1 LRALASSPRLV
12 ARGAGGTL
20 ELFDAFAAR
29 GATLTRASAERIGA
43 EARNAETERHGCR
56 GCPTP
61 CGWEFR
67 RSDGSSGGA
76 HFSALLPLGPALG
89 LEGFG
94 SAHELVALCDRLG
107 LDAKEAGAALAVLMR
122 ARREGRAPGPPLE
135 GDARAL
141 GVLIEE
147 CVSGTGPGACL
158 AQGARALAT
167 ELGLAAG
174 FAGTAV
180 LQGEG
185 ARRDGDLAAL
195 LGQCVAVRGAEPL
208 RSFPFLVS
216 DGVPHERTAALLA
229 PLPVPAGAHDAR
241 SPVGKGRLVWWHE
254 NFVSAVD
261 ATGFCA
267 FSAAAVLS
275 DGLLNLDALA
285 GEILPEAWR
294 DGAEHGGD
302 GERLLAAGAQLV
314 DLFHAGNARL
324 GAPVAALPPWAE
336 VELAREGMLDE
347 YESLRAAAAA
357 QPESLFAGA
366 LAAISGKEAI
376 IREAFTES
384 STRREAGSIRLQGTG
399 LLSEVL
405 GAGAELDLPLPASL
419 MDAFK
424 AAAERWPRA
433 RSWIG
438 RDGAPIPAVYRDG
451 VALGTR
457 DEIRAGDVLDLVIA
471 VSGG

>member
-1 LRALASSPRLV
+1 
-12 ARGAGGTL
+12 
-20 ELFDAFAAR
+20 
-29 GATLTRASAERIGA
+29 
-43 EARNAETERHGCR
+43 
-56 GCPTP
+56 
-61 CGWEFR
+61 
-67 RSDGSSGGA
+67 
-76 HFSALLPLGPALG
+76 
-89 LEGFG
+89 
-94 SAHELVALCDRLG
+94 
-107 LDAKEAGAALAVLMR
+107 
-122 ARREGRAPGPPLE
+122 
-135 GDARAL
+135 
-141 GVLIEE
+141 
-147 CVSGTGPGACL
+147 
-158 AQGARALAT
+158 
-167 ELGLAAG
+167 
-174 FAGTAV
+174 
-180 LQGEG
+180 
-185 ARRDGDLAAL
+185 
-195 LGQCVAVRGAEPL
+195 
-208 RSFPFLVS
+208 
-216 DGVPHERTAALLA
+216 
-229 PLPVPAGAHDAR
+229 
-241 SPVGKGRLVWWHE
+241 VWWHE